1 VAKSITTIGI
11 VGAGAMGAGIAQI
24 ALTAGF
30 EVILYDANEKA
41 LGKAAEDVALRIARL
56 VEKGQV
62 QPEMIAQAA
71 AKLVLA
77 NGLEDFKSADVVI
90 EAIVEQLEPKQG
102 LFQALE
108 MVVREDAIL
117 ASNTSSLSIAAIA
130 RACKHPGRVCGLH
143 FFNPVPLMK
152 LVEVIFGPATDP
164 AVIEAMLDLSKKLG
178 KTAVRVKDGPGFL
191 VNLGGRAYVTEAL
204 HVQSEGVAD
213 VEMIDRIMRDA
224 AGFRMGPF
232 ELMDLTGIDVNFTAS
247 KVIWGGYMNDPR
259 IKTAP
264 LHENLF
270 NAGRLGRKTGQ
281 GFHAY
286 PENAPARPAYT
297 PPEDDGTTSLNAVL
311 PDADARF
318 GSLIKSSGLVEVK
331 DDKASPILISPLGED
346 AANAAVRLDLDPA
359 RVVAIDFTGIERR
372 FVTLMSPLGGNGL
385 VHEVAQWL
393 NARGFA
399 TAVVKDSPG
408 FVSLRILAMVA
419 NLGCEMAQ
427 IGIGAPQDIDLGM
440 KLGQNYPFGPLE
452 LAEKLG
458 PPVVLETLTAMQA
471 MTGSDRYRPSLWLRR
486 RAMLGLPI
494 HTPD

>member
-1 VAKSITTIGI
+1 MSIQTIGI

-30 EVILYDANEKA
+30 EVILYDANERA

-56 VEKGQV
+56 VEKGQP

-77 NGLEDFKSADVVI
+77 NGLEAFATADVVI

-108 MVVREDAIL
+108 MVVRDDAIL

-152 LVEVIFGPATDP
+152 LVEVIFGPATDA
-164 AVIEAMLDLSKKLG
+164 AVIEAMLDLSKRLG

-204 HVQSEGVAD
+204 HVQQEGVAD
-213 VEMIDRIMRDA
+213 VETIDRIMRDS

-286 PENAPARPAYT
+286 PENAPARPAYV
-297 PPEDDGTTSLNAVL
+297 PPEDGGKATLKAFL
-311 PDADARF
+311 PEDDSRF
-318 GSLIKSSGLVEVK
+318 AALVKASGL
-331 DDKASPILISPLGED
+331 A
-346 AANAAVRLDLDPA
+346 
-359 RVVAIDFTGIERR
+359 
-372 FVTLMSPLGGNGL
+372 
-385 VHEVAQWL
+385 
-393 NARGFA
+393 
-399 TAVVKDSPG
+399 
-408 FVSLRILAMVA
+408 
-419 NLGCEMAQ
+419 
-427 IGIGAPQDIDLGM
+427 
-440 KLGQNYPFGPLE
+440 
-452 LAEKLG
+452 
-458 PPVVLETLTAMQA
+458 
-471 MTGSDRYRPSLWLRR
+471 
-486 RAMLGLPI
+486 
-494 HTPD
+494 